1 LGLHDGVYSD
11 GVSLEWDTLDWGLV
25 VLLLCGMF
33 TNLYW
38 GRDEYRVYIKG
49 GSFLLGRENVYFDN
63 DSDGNECGVFS
74 RISDYQF
81 DAEKLGDAE

>member
-1 LGLHDGVYSD
+1 MGLYDGVYPD
-11 GVSLEWDTLDWGLV
+11 GVSLEWDTLDRCLAV
-25 VLLLCGMF
+25 FLLCGML
-33 TNLYW
+33 TNLY
-38 GRDEYRVYIKG
+38 RSRNEYRVHFKR

-81 DAEKLGDAE
+81 DVEKLGDAE